1 MPRVSTLR
9 RLGIAVFAVLSVY
22 VVTRT
27 LLLPTKDIA
36 GSKPFRPVR
45 SKFHVESETSAV
57 ALAASV
63 RSKFHV
69 ESETSAVA
77 LAASE
82 ECRTNHS
89 CQSPRLFIWMKS
101 ESRLTPPLICIN
113 GLKLFK
119 EAELVNG
126 FSAAVLNGDGP
137 SAKTVRH
144 IPLTNGDGEL
154 LEFLAQISTPALLI
168 LASHGDVADKLSA
181 EARQLLNLFGGSS
194 LSNYTAG
201 TSLLFV
207 GQSNSADGKAEEWIT
222 ELSISKRV
230 EYSACLGAQAQ
241 EQLLDKIREDVEP
254 AQWIDDSLLPELS
267 GMKSDK
273 AEVALG
279 KEMPNCG
286 ILHKCKEDEIPMSFY
301 TGVDKNDSPSLC
313 VNDHFVIDRG
323 VNDAGR
329 GLNLVV
335 VDSKTHRVTRCGHF
349 DTYDQGL
356 NMNNIRLCLESVY
369 EQEGLNPRNV
379 VVAFD
384 SSYPEVL
391 DLSALFR
398 VRSLPLN
405 TSSSYSELLVKSLS
419 QMMSA
424 FPSSPCFIVIEED
437 VLLAPDFLYFL
448 DQILPTFLD
457 DPSVSTILTFNR
469 NGITKSSSLP
479 SAVYRVENVTLSSA
493 FLIKRS
499 AYEKFIA
506 NRGDVCCSENVTDG
520 WRLPGYAYMPD
531 MSRVKINAPNALD
544 IVDDSRRKL
553 FTESRIATKYGNET
567 VTNVERLKADVYD
580 ADLKLLIERS
590 RQVKLEGMA
599 DCQPGSLLDSPIKVL
614 NLTSGQSFSIFYS
627 GERGTAE
634 VLARCFHLFCDRDDV
649 IFGTYK
655 GVTRFSVNGHPAF
668 LVNSTNIF
676 GDHYKHFTIRRRCMR
691 ISTALEIYACVLNKW
706 RNCWKNQMDFCFYR
720 IR

>member
-1 MPRVSTLR
+1 
-9 RLGIAVFAVLSVY
+9 
-22 VVTRT
+22 
-27 LLLPTKDIA
+27 
-36 GSKPFRPVR
+36 
-45 SKFHVESETSAV
+45 
-57 ALAASV
+57 
-63 RSKFHV
+63 
-69 ESETSAVA
+69 
-77 LAASE
+77 
-82 ECRTNHS
+82 
-89 CQSPRLFIWMKS
+89 
-101 ESRLTPPLICIN
+101 
-113 GLKLFK
+113 
-119 EAELVNG
+119 
-126 FSAAVLNGDGP
+126 
-137 SAKTVRH
+137 
-144 IPLTNGDGEL
+144 
-154 LEFLAQISTPALLI
+154 
-168 LASHGDVADKLSA
+168 
-181 EARQLLNLFGGSS
+181 
-194 LSNYTAG
+194 
-201 TSLLFV
+201 
-207 GQSNSADGKAEEWIT
+207 
-222 ELSISKRV
+222 
-230 EYSACLGAQAQ
+230 
-241 EQLLDKIREDVEP
+241 
-254 AQWIDDSLLPELS
+254 
-267 GMKSDK
+267 
-273 AEVALG
+273 
-279 KEMPNCG
+279 
-286 ILHKCKEDEIPMSFY
+286 
-301 TGVDKNDSPSLC
+301 
-313 VNDHFVIDRG
+313 
-323 VNDAGR
+323 
-329 GLNLVV
+329 
-335 VDSKTHRVTRCGHF
+335 
-349 DTYDQGL
+349 
-356 NMNNIRLCLESVY
+356 MNNIRLCLESVY

-614 NLTSGQSFSIFYS
+614 NLTSG
-627 GERGTAE
+627 
-634 VLARCFHLFCDRDDV
+634 
-649 IFGTYK
+649 
-655 GVTRFSVNGHPAF
+655 FSVNGHPAF

-676 GDHYKHFTIRRRCMR
+676 GDHYKVPSSAPM
-691 ISTALEIYACVLNKW
+691 S
-706 RNCWKNQMDFCFYR
+706 
-720 IR
+720 